1 MRVDRRAV
9 VGIVLSLVLLVGMFL
24 LVPFSEVLEQLRR
37 ADPVYF
43 GIAVVLAT
51 LGIPIR
57 AIRWKVLLQ
66 PVSPGI
72 GFHAR
77 HAATAIGFAANNV
90 LPARAGEFAR
100 AFVLGRLSNVPIT
113 AALGTLVVERIFDSL
128 VIVALLFAAM
138 AAPQFP
144 MGVVGGV
151 DPRHAAGVIALIMVG
166 VTLVLFAMVVA
177 PDRTSRYLEAIVR
190 RVVPHRFQRLV
201 IDLLHAFL
209 RGVAVLRSP
218 RLFVVAALWAIA
230 QWVFLA
236 FSFHYALLA
245 FGITVPGLV
254 GAFFLQSLVAMAVAA
269 PSSPGYVGTYHA
281 GAVLGLS
288 LWGVPADQAVSFA
301 IAFHIGGFVPV
312 TLLGAFYLWRLNLSW
327 GQIEASKEVVEEG
340 VEQEFGHSGA
350 IRDE

>member
-1 MRVDRRAV
+1 MRLDRRAI
-9 VGIVLSLVLLVGMFL
+9 VGIVLSLVLLGGMFL
-24 LVPFSEVLEQLRR
+24 LVPVSEVVEQLRR
-37 ADPVYF
+37 ADPLYF

-72 GFHAR
+72 GFHPR

-100 AFVLGRLSNVPIT
+100 AFVLGRLSNVPIS

-128 VIVALLFAAM
+128 VIVGLLFAAM

-144 MGVVGGV
+144 AGVVGGV
-151 DPRHAAGVIALIMVG
+151 DPRHAAGVIGIVMVG

-177 PDRTSRYLEAIVR
+177 PDRTLRYLEAIVHR
-190 RVVPHRFQRLV
+190 LVPHRFQRLV
-201 IDLLHAFL
+201 VDLLHAFL

-218 RLFVVAALWAIA
+218 RLFAVAALWAVA

-245 FGITVPGLV
+245 FGITAPGLV

-288 LWGVPADQAVSFA
+288 LWGVPAEQAVSFA

-327 GQIEASKEVVEEG
+327 GQLEASKQVVEEG
-340 VEQEFGHSGA
+340 VEEEFGQTPAG
-350 IRDE
+350 RDE